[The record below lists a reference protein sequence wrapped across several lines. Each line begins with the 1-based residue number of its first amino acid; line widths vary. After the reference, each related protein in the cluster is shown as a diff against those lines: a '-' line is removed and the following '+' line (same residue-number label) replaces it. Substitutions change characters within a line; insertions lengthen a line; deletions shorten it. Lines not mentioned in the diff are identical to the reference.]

1 MLHVLKATHPHRI
14 RKGSRS
20 QSRLSSRPPLLLRCA
35 AFLTTLLFIWMSL
48 LALPISAAAQSLT
61 KPTTVT
67 PKPIPTPPAHDDP
80 AWHTI
85 DYSKPR
91 YTVPVAKS
99 GQPLHLV
106 EAPGFSL
113 LNEVGRLA
121 HPIPADMVA
130 EWKAQ
135 LHLPKSQILPAG
147 EIAKRHVWLGEYTLA
162 HDEQPDQALWHF
174 NQAQRY
180 SKHHDIAYG
189 LAAEDKAIT
198 AFFQG
203 AYLQAVAD
211 FDHVLR
217 A

>member
-1 MLHVLKATHPHRI
+1 MLHAFKAMNPLSI
-14 RKGSRS
+14 RKVSCSR
-20 QSRLSSRPPLLLRCA
+20 SRLSSRPPPLLRLA
-35 AFLTTLLFIWMSL
+35 ALLTTLLFVWTGL

-67 PKPIPTPPAHDDP
+67 PKSIPTPPAHDDP

-91 YTVPVAKS
+91 YTVPVTKS

-121 HPIPADMVA
+121 HPIAASTVA

-135 LHLPKSQILPAG
+135 LHLPQGKTLPAG

-162 HDEQPDQALWHF
+162 HDEQPEQALWHF

-203 AYLQAVAD
+203 AYLQAAVE